1 MHRLEHLRS
10 FEQLR
15 SKKLC
20 SNASLRHTNCGQ
32 PGMRRLLMLG
42 AAGAAMTTITLA
54 AANGP
59 IRCGIEMRHVALRA
73 ADGVVLNIGAL
84 DGEFV
89 ARAPG
94 EPPVFDDPSSYVV
107 RLRSADI

>member
-1 MHRLEHLRS
+1 
-10 FEQLR
+10 
-15 SKKLC
+15 
-20 SNASLRHTNCGQ
+20 
-32 PGMRRLLMLG
+32 MLG

-107 RLRSADI
+107 RLRSADIAMDANALNAMLRLASSGRSVSWRSGNHTSGANPAW